1 MIIKKNNL
9 RVVITGASGFIGRP
23 LSLKLADLGY
33 EVLAISRVVP
43 TWSEKSKI
51 FWLEADLSSP
61 LSYQKKIKS
70 FRPEV
75 VIHLAWQDIPDFSF
89 EKSVINLSQSL
100 EFLNFVIGIESCK
113 KILISGSC
121 WEYGRV
127 KGECLETDLALPKDH
142 FTWAKNALY
151 SWLHIICKQKDIQLL
166 WMRIFYAY
174 GPGQRLESLIPS
186 ILTNL
191 KQGKLP
197 ELRTP
202 KNANDFIYVDD
213 IVNAFS
219 QAVVV
224 NNSSM
229 IYNLGSGVSSS
240 AVEVCRIAENIILGT
255 ETLTQ
260 EIDIRSKST
269 ICDVDFWADFT
280 QSKRYLDWQP
290 TTSLVDGIYK
300 TWQWLNYSE

>member
-1 MIIKKNNL
+1 M
-9 RVVITGASGFIGRP
+9 RVLITGASGFIGRP
-23 LSLKLADLGY
+23 LSLKLADLGC

-43 TWSEKSKI
+43 TWSEKSTI
-51 FWLEADLSSP
+51 FWLKADLSSP

-121 WEYGRV
+121 REYGRV
-127 KGECLETDLALPKDH
+127 KGECLETDPALPKDH

-229 IYNLGSGVSSS
+229 IYNLGSGVSNS
-240 AVEVCRIAENIILGT
+240 ALEVCRIAENIILGT

-260 EIDIRSKST
+260 EIEIRSKDT
-269 ICDVDFWADFT
+269 ICDADFWADFS